1 MNMKILRILLM
12 CAAPIPF
19 LLKVPYLLHAWKG
32 SPLDRFDFIFYLLAL
47 LITAVS
53 FRSLKKQVR
62 DFDMRALWF
71 LIPAFCFWGLMLW
84 RHIHTLQIAG
94 ALLFLLSM
102 SGLLFGLRI
111 FVTLTPVLGIC
122 LLGCPSTTYWTE
134 YFCRELITRFSL
146 SGFLLKAF
154 AAGLLA
160 VSFFLLKKY
169 AIRLQTL
176 LFLCALFCVCMIL
189 AIRHSPPAYGNALIV
204 DSQKMRVGD
213 YLAFVQAVT
222 PQEERFFR
230 GNQATRH
237 LYISGTRKITLL
249 SIRITG
255 DIHSIHPT
263 ELCLKS
269 ARNTIHDHREI
280 VFMTARGGLA
290 CQEMTVT
297 LADNRSYLVYAWY
310 AGPDWSTGNFLSF
323 RRHWTSRAPWY
334 TFQLMTDIGGDRKKA
349 EACLRDFLDA
359 ALIPPAR

>member
-1 MNMKILRILLM
+1 
-12 CAAPIPF
+12 
-19 LLKVPYLLHAWKG
+19 
-32 SPLDRFDFIFYLLAL
+32 
-47 LITAVS
+47 
-53 FRSLKKQVR
+53 
-62 DFDMRALWF
+62 MRALWF

-269 ARNTIHDHREI
+269 ARNTIHGHREI

-349 EACLRDFLDA
+349 EACLRDFLEA